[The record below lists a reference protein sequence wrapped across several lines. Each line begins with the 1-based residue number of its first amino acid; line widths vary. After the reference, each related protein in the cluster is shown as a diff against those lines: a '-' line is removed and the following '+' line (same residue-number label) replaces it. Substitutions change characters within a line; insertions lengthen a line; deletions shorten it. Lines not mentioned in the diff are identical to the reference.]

1 MNYIIAF
8 INFISQQQVFISLSL
23 VILSSFFTRYLLII
37 IDQKWIQTSSHT
49 YTLFI
54 LPVITFFIT
63 KAISGNLALSIGM
76 VGALSIVRF
85 RHPVRSPLELSI
97 YFYSI
102 TAGITASANIR
113 LFLSLY
119 LTLFATS
126 IIVYCYNI
134 FSLKYLKKQFFITSF
149 SEGNILSNLEVVANK
164 EIPEIES
171 SVFLKQ
177 KIKTKENCKY
187 NLSSSNSED
196 LLKIE
201 KSIKNNNE
209 VISYQLNN

>member
-1 MNYIIAF
+1 MDYIIAL
-8 INFISQQQVFISLSL
+8 INFINQQQVFISLL
-23 VILSSFFTRYLLII
+23 AVILSSFFTRHLLII
-37 IDQKWIQTSSHT
+37 INQKWIQTSSHT
-49 YTLFI
+49 YTLFL

-97 YFYSI
+97 YFYAI
-102 TAGITASANIR
+102 TAGITASANIG

-126 IIVYCYNI
+126 IIVYYYNI

-149 SEGNILSNLEVVANK
+149 
-164 EIPEIES
+164 
-171 SVFLKQ
+171 
-177 KIKTKENCKY
+177 
-187 NLSSSNSED
+187 
-196 LLKIE
+196 
-201 KSIKNNNE
+201 
-209 VISYQLNN
+209 

>member
-1 MNYIIAF
+1 
-8 INFISQQQVFISLSL
+8 
-23 VILSSFFTRYLLII
+23 
-37 IDQKWIQTSSHT
+37 
-49 YTLFI
+49 
-54 LPVITFFIT
+54 
-63 KAISGNLALSIGM
+63 
-76 VGALSIVRF
+76 
-85 RHPVRSPLELSI
+85 
-97 YFYSI
+97 
-102 TAGITASANIR
+102 
-113 LFLSLY
+113 
-119 LTLFATS
+119 
-126 IIVYCYNI
+126 
-134 FSLKYLKKQFFITSF
+134 
-149 SEGNILSNLEVVANK
+149 EVVANK